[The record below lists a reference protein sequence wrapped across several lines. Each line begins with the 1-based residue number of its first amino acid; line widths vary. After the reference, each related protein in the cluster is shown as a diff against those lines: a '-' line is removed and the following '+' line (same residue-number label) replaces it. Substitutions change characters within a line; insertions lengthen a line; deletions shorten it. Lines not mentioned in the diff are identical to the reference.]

1 MSAGDFYR
9 ASHKKIFQAMITLS
23 ERGEP
28 IDLIT
33 LTDSLRSKGELQDV
47 GGATYLAE
55 LQEKIPSAANIAHY
69 AKIVRE
75 KAILRGL
82 INVCNEIAG
91 RCYGSGQDDIDQFLD
106 DAERL
111 IYDVSE
117 QRTRPAFV
125 KLGDMI
131 MDTIKMVEQL
141 YERKELVTGI
151 PTGFLDLD
159 SKTAGLQ
166 PSDLIIVAARPSM
179 GKTAFV
185 LNVAQYAAL
194 HANIPIAIFSLEMSK
209 EQLVMRLL
217 CSEARV
223 DNAKVRTGYL
233 SERDFP
239 RLAMAAGR
247 LSDAPIYIDDTPG
260 QNILEMRAKARRL
273 KREANIGLLVIDYLQ
288 LMRGFSQENRTQEL
302 SEISRGLKSLAKE
315 LNIPIV
321 ALSQL
326 NRQVELRAD
335 KRPIMS
341 DIRECVT
348 GDTLVM
354 LADGRRLPICDLVGT
369 TPEVF
374 AVTADGHLTTAP
386 SDRVWRV
393 GKRPVFSIRLASGR
407 TIRATKQHRLL
418 GANGWQRVETLQ
430 VGDRL
435 ALARS
440 IPEVKD
446 PEAWPEAR
454 IILLAHLIG
463 DGSYVK
469 HQPLR
474 YTTSSEE
481 NSKAVAEAARTE
493 FGMQVTHYP
502 GPNQASWHQ
511 LVFSGNGNRWHPAG
525 VNKWLRDLGIFGQ
538 RSHEKRVPTEVFRFN
553 NVQTALFLRHLWAT
567 DGTIYT
573 CPVDRRGGHSIMY
586 STNSPGLI
594 QDVLAL
600 LLRFGI
606 IARVYTVQKG
616 TYRPTHMVRIS
627 GVEQQRHFLQT
638 IGAFG
643 PRAQSAKQLSQ
654 ALSMRNANTNVDTV
668 PQEWFVRV
676 KELLVERGISRQA
689 VAAAR
694 GTISGSVPVFQFA
707 PSRRL
712 LAEYAEIL
720 DDDAL
725 RVQATNDLFWDRVV
739 AIEPQGKEEVFDLTV
754 PGPASWLADGIVSH
768 NSGSIEQDADVI
780 MFIYRDEVY
789 KQDSQDE
796 GIAEIII
803 GKQRNGP
810 TGTVRLTF
818 RREYTRFEN
827 FIENMGSPGEMV
839 DEG

>member
-1 MSAGDFYR
+1 
-9 ASHKKIFQAMITLS
+9 MIALS

-33 LTDSLRSKGELQDV
+33 LTDSLRGRGELQDV

-82 INVCNEIAG
+82 INVCNDIAG

-117 QRTRPAFV
+117 KRTRPAFV
-125 KLGDMI
+125 KMGDMI

-141 YERKELVTGI
+141 YERKELVTGV

-185 LNVAQYAAL
+185 LNLAQYAAL
-194 HANIPIAIFSLEMSK
+194 HANVPIAIFSLEMSK
-209 EQLVMRLL
+209 EQLVMRML

-273 KREANIGLLVIDYLQ
+273 KREANIGLLIIDYLQ

-315 LNIPIV
+315 LNIPII

-354 LADGRRLPICDLVGT
+354 LADGRRLPICELVGT

-374 AVTADGHLTTAP
+374 AVTTDGHVTTAQ
-386 SDRVWRV
+386 SDQVWRV

-418 GANGWQRVETLQ
+418 GAEGWRRVETLQ
-430 VGDRL
+430 MGDRL
-435 ALARS
+435 ALTRS
-440 IPEVKD
+440 IPEIKD
-446 PEAWPEAR
+446 PQTWPEAR
-454 IILLAHLIG
+454 VILLAHLIG

-481 NSKAVAEAARTE
+481 NSSVVAESARQE
-493 FGMQVTHYP
+493 FGVQVTRHP
-502 GPNQASWHQ
+502 GRGSWHQ
-511 LVFSGNGNRWHPAG
+511 LVLSGNGNRWHPAG
-525 VNKWLRDLGIFGQ
+525 VNKWLRDLGVFGQ
-538 RSHEKRVPTEVFRFN
+538 RSHEKRVPAEVFRLN
-553 NVQTALFLRHLWAT
+553 NTQIALFLRHLWAT

-573 CPVDRRGGHSIMY
+573 CPADRRGGHSIMY
-586 STNSPGLI
+586 STNSPGLV

-606 IARVYTVQKG
+606 VARVYTVQKG
-616 TYRPTHMVRIS
+616 SYRPTHMVRIS
-627 GVEQQRHFLQT
+627 GVEQQRYFLQT
-638 IGAFG
+638 INAFG
-643 PRAQSAKQLSQ
+643 PRVQSAKQLNQ

-668 PQEWFVRV
+668 PQEWSVRV
-676 KELLVERGISRQA
+676 RELLVERGISRQA

-694 GTISGSVPVFQFA
+694 GTVSGSVPVFQFA

-720 DDDAL
+720 DDDTL
-725 RVQATNDLFWDRVV
+725 RIQATNDLFWDRVI
-739 AIEPQGKEEVFDLTV
+739 AIEPQGEEEVFDLTV

-780 MFIYRDEVY
+780 MVIYCDEVY

-810 TGTVRLTF
+810 TGTIRLTF

-827 FIENMGSPGEMV
+827 FVDNMAMPGGDMA